1 MGHAHHPAAHGGQ
14 RRFGFSADGGAT
26 ATHAAAAGA
35 QLQGTTP
42 ALPEDITQ
50 ALTAALNPPPPRNP
64 RLLRPL
70 LHRRYLLFAS
80 FLAAVGS
87 SVNSQEDST
96 QFTLPV
102 TLLLIFGMY
111 AAIGSSSNT
120 DGPLAFWTSLFPLTS
135 PIVMMVRIPF
145 GVPLWQELLSL
156 TLLYASA
163 FGMTWSRRQDLSRRH
178 SHVW

>member
-1 MGHAHHPAAHGGQ
+1 M
-14 RRFGFSADGGAT
+14 
-26 ATHAAAAGA
+26 
-35 QLQGTTP
+35 
-42 ALPEDITQ
+42 
-50 ALTAALNPPPPRNP
+50 PPRPVLNSKARRPPCP
-64 RLLRPL
+64 RTSPKPSPQRSTSLSSKSYICFVLYFIGG
-70 LHRRYLLFAS
+70 YLLFAS

-87 SVNSQEDST
+87 AVNSQEDST

-111 AAIGSSSNT
+111 ASIGSSSNT

-135 PIVMMVRIPF
+135 PMVMMVRIPF

-163 FGMTWSRRQDLSRRH
+163 FGMTWLAGKIYRVGILMYGKKPTVREILKWVRYR
-178 SHVW
+178 